1 MQSLTNGI
9 QPIAACAPWG
19 YSIREAARVSAS
31 ASSHADS
38 QGTLNDKLFAPPGR
52 AVAAWALTHR
62 MNIPICVRHCH
73 SLDMMD
79 VDGWSSVE
87 EQFAA
92 IESTLLDD
100 VLSKEIVRNGRYESL
115 IMEEDGDAYRPV
127 HFVPSRMEN
136 FCLYV
141 VTTLRYPDPEL
152 CERLLPIEVMP
163 SGVC

>member
-1 MQSLTNGI
+1 
-9 QPIAACAPWG
+9 
-19 YSIREAARVSAS
+19 
-31 ASSHADS
+31 
-38 QGTLNDKLFAPPGR
+38 
-52 AVAAWALTHR
+52 
-62 MNIPICVRHCH
+62 
-73 SLDMMD
+73 MMD

-115 IMEEDGDAYRPV
+115 IMEEDGDAYKPV
-127 HFVPSRMEN
+127 HFVPSRMEF

-163 SGVC
+163 SGMC